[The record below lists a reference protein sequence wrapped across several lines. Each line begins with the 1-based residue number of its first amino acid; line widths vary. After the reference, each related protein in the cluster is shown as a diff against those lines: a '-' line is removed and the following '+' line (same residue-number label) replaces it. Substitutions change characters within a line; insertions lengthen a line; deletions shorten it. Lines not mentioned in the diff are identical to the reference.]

1 MPADGEI
8 EADDSGLRTT
18 QEAYAGWQ
26 CTRNALP
33 RLFQDVCKLCPQRGV
48 QHTRSTLRATW
59 THVVPEERLVPNG
72 KVRAHRLCC
81 EATRTFRPH
90 SSILA
95 DKNDKRR
102 HAEEDAAHRRGLLEK
117 KSGRK
122 QDAMEGRKQQWRWYT
137 SGPMEK
143 KKESARFLRIFR
155 LRPTPQNHKRTRV
168 LGVGL

>member
-59 THVVPEERLVPNG
+59 THVVPAKRLVPNG

-81 EATRTFRPH
+81 EATRTLRPD
-90 SSILA
+90 SIILA

-122 QDAMEGRKQQWRWYT
+122 
-137 SGPMEK
+137 
-143 KKESARFLRIFR
+143 
-155 LRPTPQNHKRTRV
+155 
-168 LGVGL
+168 